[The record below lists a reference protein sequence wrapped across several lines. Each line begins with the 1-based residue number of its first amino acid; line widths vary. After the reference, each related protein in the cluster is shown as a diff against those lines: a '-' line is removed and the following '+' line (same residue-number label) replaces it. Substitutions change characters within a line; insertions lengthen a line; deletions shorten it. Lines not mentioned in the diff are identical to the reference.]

1 MPISWPFSSTK
12 DAAVAAESRDATPDS
27 LEATVPMTPALETP
41 PAEAEKGLKRTH
53 DQMYDILCQIPGRDI
68 C

>member
-1 MPISWPFSSTK
+1 MPIPWPFSSTK

-27 LEATVPMTPALETP
+27 LEATVPMTPALGTP
-41 PAEAEKGLKRTH
+41 PAEVEKGLKRTH
-53 DQMYDILCQIPGRDI
+53 DQMYDVLCQTFSRDI